1 MQPPLRWAPPPP
13 YLAAGLTPRDRPK
26 RPRRHPPALVPP
38 SPSGRRETVIA
49 SRPAAVVAG
58 AQAPAPVAGAQ
69 APAPFPLLP
78 LQGQQSPPIKTNPH
92 SAATAAGGRP
102 LQTPPAQPA
111 RGPRT
116 PAPPAPPPPQRRP
129 TRLPPPPHPRPTPQP
144 APRSS
149 PPSSPSPSPS
159 PLSPPPP
166 LPAYRWMTQSLPEQ
180 PPGVPPP
187 PPLPSP
193 QASLRCPPPPLSTW
207 WGGGQVWN
215 HPPQRPERCKYP
227 PRRLPRG
234 RSLPVIGIVDGGHLC
249 SRGGHT
255 QGTLQAPP
263 FGGGAKSPCG
273 GVVGGWGGGRSVRGR
288 REPPIGGGGGEEAE
302 DGRGRRGGG
311 GGGQPRQPPDVGAWP
326 RAGGNPPAE
335 VVEDEARQR
344 EPPRHGGMGRG
355 CSGEEGG
362 I

>member
-1 MQPPLRWAPPPP
+1 MAQRSKRPASTCRERTSDARLQRATNRGWAMQPPLRWAPPPP

-193 QASLRCPPPPLSTW
+193 QASLRCPPPPPLHVV
-207 WGGGQVWN
+207 G
-215 HPPQRPERCKYP
+215 
-227 PRRLPRG
+227 G
-234 RSLPVIGIVDGGHLC
+234 RSGLEPPPPAP
-249 SRGGHT
+249 
-255 QGTLQAPP
+255 GTLQIPAATPPARPLAPGHRHRRRRP
-263 FGGGAKSPCG
+263 PLQPRRPHARHSPGAAL
-273 GVVGGWGGGRSVRGR
+273 WGR
-288 REPPIGGGGGEEAE
+288 REESVR
-302 DGRGRRGGG
+302 RGRRGVGG
-311 GGGQPRQPPDVGAWP
+311 RAERPRQAGATNW
-326 RAGGNPPAE
+326 RW
-335 VVEDEARQR
+335 
-344 EPPRHGGMGRG
+344 RG
-355 CSGEEGG
+355 
-362 I
+362 